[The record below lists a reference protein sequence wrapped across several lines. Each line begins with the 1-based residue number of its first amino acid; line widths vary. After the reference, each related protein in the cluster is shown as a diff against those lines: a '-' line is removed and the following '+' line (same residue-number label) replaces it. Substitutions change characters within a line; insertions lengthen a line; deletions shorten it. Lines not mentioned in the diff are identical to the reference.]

1 MNNKPYYSA
10 NEYYKELYG
19 EKVYK
24 ISLNGG
30 MSCPNRDGTIGLG
43 GCIFCSEG
51 RSGDFAAAP
60 ALSITEQ
67 IDEAIDRIRSKYSGS
82 KFIA

>member
-43 GCIFCSEG
+43 GCIFCCEG
-51 RSGDFAAAP
+51 G
-60 ALSITEQ
+60 
-67 IDEAIDRIRSKYSGS
+67 
-82 KFIA
+82 